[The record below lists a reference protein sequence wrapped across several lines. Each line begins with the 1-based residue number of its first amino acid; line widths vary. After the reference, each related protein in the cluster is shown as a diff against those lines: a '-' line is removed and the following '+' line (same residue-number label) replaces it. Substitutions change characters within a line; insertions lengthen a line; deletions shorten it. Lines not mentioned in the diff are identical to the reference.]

1 VLSPGEC
8 PKRGDEGCSQGYWKN
23 HLNSWPTG
31 YNPYDKYNEVFGV
44 PYYKSLLE
52 ALESGGGGEN
62 ALGRQAVAA
71 LLNAAHPDIDYFYS
85 EYEVIEMV
93 QDAYRTDE
101 FERVKDLLE
110 EHISPCP
117 LDK

>member
-1 VLSPGEC
+1 MVVDLLE
-8 PKRGDEGCSQGYWKN
+8 RGDEGCSQGYWKN
-23 HLNSWPTG
+23 HLNSWDLTG
-31 YNPYDKYNEVFGV
+31 YDRQDMYNVVFNV

-71 LLNAAHPDIDYFYS
+71 LLNAAHPGIDYFYS
-85 EYEVIEMV
+85 KDEVIDMV
-93 QDAYRTDE
+93 QDAYDTGE
-101 FERVKDLLE
+101 FERAKDLLE

-117 LDK
+117 LD